1 MLAIPT
7 LPSAKLFSLKKE
19 KLAQIRNKTEN
30 KKKKRTLTIFRDW
43 HNVRLKYSSF

>member
-19 KLAQIRNKTEN
+19 KLAQIRNKAEN
-30 KKKKRTLTIFRDW
+30 KKRILTIFRDW
-43 HNVRLKYSSF
+43 HNVRLKYRSF